1 MTVTPERQMDRSAH
15 SGPYYIGIDI
25 GGTNMKIGI
34 VSKDGESLS
43 LTSIPTEAKRG
54 PKDSLNRLFTSVER
68 SLESSGL
75 TLDNIKA
82 IGLATPGT
90 MDIPAG
96 MLLNPPNLTGWI
108 NVPIRQIVEDHFGKP
123 TILQND
129 ASAAAYGEYWMGA
142 ARKANSLVFWTL
154 GTGIGCGIIV
164 NDMIIQGAHSHGSE
178 CGHIIVQM
186 DGGRQLKGTGQF
198 GTLEAYTGAK
208 SLVRRCQEELAT
220 GRPSILNQWMEE
232 GETLTTVLMAKAAE
246 SSDALCEELIMDAA
260 RCMGIG
266 TVTLMHT
273 IDPDMVLFGGAM
285 TFGRHNSALGRRF
298 IQRIKDEVNRRA
310 FPVPAQNTHID
321 YATLGGSAGYIGSA
335 GCAKQAFENKE

>member
-1 MTVTPERQMDRSAH
+1 MTSKHERQMDRSAH

-34 VSKDGESLS
+34 VNKDGESLS
-43 LTSIPTEAKRG
+43 LSSIPTEANRG
-54 PKDSLNRLFTSVER
+54 PKDSLDRLFVTVEQ
-68 SLESSGL
+68 SLKSSGL
-75 TLDNIKA
+75 TLNDIES

-90 MDIPAG
+90 MDIPSG

-108 NVPIRQIVEDHFGKP
+108 NVPIRQIVEDHFNKP
-123 TILQND
+123 TVLQND
-129 ASAAAYGEYWMGA
+129 ASAAAYGEYWVGA
-142 ARKANSLVFWTL
+142 ARSAKSLVLWTL

-178 CGHIIVQM
+178 CGHMIIQM

-208 SLVRRCQEELAT
+208 SLVRRCQEELDA
-220 GRPSILNQWMEE
+220 GRPSILNQWISE
-232 GETLTTVLMAKAAE
+232 GDTLTTLLMAKAAE
-246 SSDALCEELIMDAA
+246 ASDALSEELIMDAA

-298 IQRIKDEVNRRA
+298 LQRIKDEIKRRA
-310 FPVPAQNTHID
+310 FPVPAEKTLID

-335 GCAKQAFENKE
+335 GCARQAFKEKE